1 MKFAKVATLLLCG
14 SAAAL
19 LAGCIEVGQVI
30 PLDDAAKAIGVPKI
44 ELVLHN
50 TAHGAVGITMPDGEI
65 LQGEYQLL
73 SNAAFAME
81 PSGQYAPTGL
91 PAGSRHV
98 FVQATGVRTAISCRG
113 LADASGHG
121 SAQCE
126 TSTGA
131 HYRVLF

>member
-1 MKFAKVATLLLCG
+1 MQRTRIHAALLL
-14 SAAAL
+14 AAAL

-81 PSGQYAPTGL
+81 PTPTTIVQKMIGAIIILMSATKAVPSGLSATPTSGQTRPTVAP
-91 PAGSRHV
+91 
-98 FVQATGVRTAISCRG
+98 RTTAAITAR
-113 LADASGHG
+113 
-121 SAQCE
+121 
-126 TSTGA
+126 
-131 HYRVLF
+131 